1 MLLLRSIEKVV
12 ERERVN
18 ALLIL
23 FSYFLPRLNDY
34 AIAFTIDF
42 LTYKNLDGEG
52 RGQATCLFPSF
63 KIYFYYIYF
72 FIKYSLNPRNLFFST
87 HIELM
92 QLIASFNPVYSNLL
106 PLLFM
111 LFFPLI
117 LPSLNLSFPHFYLNL
132 ILYFSRILF
141 NLSSAST
148 VHERT
153 KVESRNS

>member
-42 LTYKNLDGEG
+42 PTYKNLDGEG

-63 KIYFYYIYF
+63 KIYF
-72 FIKYSLNPRNLFFST
+72 FIKYSLNPRNLFFSI

-92 QLIASFNPVYSNLL
+92 QLIASFNPVYSNLV

-117 LPSLNLSFPHFYLNL
+117 LPSLNLSFPNFYLNL
-132 ILYFSRILF
+132 ILYFSRILL

-153 KVESRNS
+153 NKSRNS

>member
-42 LTYKNLDGEG
+42 PTYKNLDGEG

-72 FIKYSLNPRNLFFST
+72 FIKHPRNLFFST

-106 PLLFM
+106 PLLFI

-117 LPSLNLSFPHFYLNL
+117 PSLNLSFPNFYLNL
-132 ILYFSRILF
+132 ILYFSRILL
-141 NLSSAST
+141 NLSSASI

-153 KVESRNS
+153 NKSRNS

>member
-42 LTYKNLDGEG
+42 PTYKNLDGEG

-72 FIKYSLNPRNLFFST
+72 FIKHPRNLFFPT

-117 LPSLNLSFPHFYLNL
+117 LPSLNLSFPNFYLNL
-132 ILYFSRILF
+132 ILYFSRILL

-153 KVESRNS
+153 NKSRNS

>member
-1 MLLLRSIEKVV
+1 MLLFRSIEKVV

-42 LTYKNLDGEG
+42 PTYKNLDGEG

-63 KIYFYYIYF
+63 KIYF

-117 LPSLNLSFPHFYLNL
+117 LPSLNLSFPNFYLIL
-132 ILYFSRILF
+132 ILYFSRILL

-153 KVESRNS
+153 NKSRNS

>member
-34 AIAFTIDF
+34 AIVFTIDF
-42 LTYKNLDGEG
+42 PTYKNLGGEG

-63 KIYFYYIYF
+63 KIYF

-92 QLIASFNPVYSNLL
+92 QLIASFNPVYSNLF

-132 ILYFSRILF
+132 ILYFSRILL

-153 KVESRNS
+153 NKSRNS

>member
-42 LTYKNLDGEG
+42 PTYKNLDGEG
-52 RGQATCLFPSF
+52 RGQATCLFPCF
-63 KIYFYYIYF
+63 KIYF

-117 LPSLNLSFPHFYLNL
+117 LPSLNLSFPNFYLNL
-132 ILYFSRILF
+132 ILYFSRILL

-153 KVESRNS
+153 NKSRNS

>member
-1 MLLLRSIEKVV
+1 M
-12 ERERVN
+12 N

-42 LTYKNLDGEG
+42 PTYKNLDGEG

-72 FIKYSLNPRNLFFST
+72 FIKHPRNLFFST

-117 LPSLNLSFPHFYLNL
+117 LLSLNLSFPNFYLNL
-132 ILYFSRILF
+132 ILYFSRILL

-153 KVESRNS
+153 NKSRNS